1 MYSFV
6 KKLPNCLPKWLYHF
20 AFSPAV
26 NERKSKG
33 VSTLRYL
40 RLLYIRVSRD
50 LGERK
55 SLREAVA
62 TVAARG

>member
-6 KKLPNCLPKWLYHF
+6 EKVPNCLPKWLYHF
-20 AFSPAV
+20 AFPPAV

-40 RLLYIRVSRD
+40 RYIESVTFQILVGMSEPF
-50 LGERK
+50 GIA
-55 SLREAVA
+55 S
-62 TVAARG
+62 